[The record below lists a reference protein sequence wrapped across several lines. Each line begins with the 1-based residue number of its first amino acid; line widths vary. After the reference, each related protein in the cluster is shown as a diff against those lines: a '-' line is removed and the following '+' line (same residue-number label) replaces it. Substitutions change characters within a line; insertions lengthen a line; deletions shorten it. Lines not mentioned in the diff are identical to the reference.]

1 MILLLGQVKNAIAFN
16 TNIAQ
21 PHRCEPVVS
30 DSVRRN
36 ERRGNKFYIESG
48 DRIFGRV
55 GSNAEAFHMAD
66 TDAVSVSSG
75 TDDTGDATGA
85 AQIGASNVQS
95 EIAWTVGDTL
105 PHDHPTS
112 VDVAEMHEV
121 LTESSGSM
129 DLALHQLTTA
139 TDLFDVPVIDF
150 DGHSS

>member
-1 MILLLGQVKNAIAFN
+1 
-16 TNIAQ
+16 
-21 PHRCEPVVS
+21 
-30 DSVRRN
+30 
-36 ERRGNKFYIESG
+36 
-48 DRIFGRV
+48 
-55 GSNAEAFHMAD
+55 MAD

-75 TDDTGDATGA
+75 SDSTGDVTGA
-85 AQIGASNVQS
+85 AQIGESNVQS

-112 VDVAEMHEV
+112 VDVAEMHLPGDGYLSVTHEV

-129 DLALHQLTTA
+129 DFALHQLTTA

>member
-1 MILLLGQVKNAIAFN
+1 
-16 TNIAQ
+16 
-21 PHRCEPVVS
+21 
-30 DSVRRN
+30 
-36 ERRGNKFYIESG
+36 
-48 DRIFGRV
+48 
-55 GSNAEAFHMAD
+55 MAD

-112 VDVAEMHEV
+112 VEVAEMHLPGDSYLSVTHEV

-129 DLALHQLTTA
+129 DFALHQLTTA

>member
-1 MILLLGQVKNAIAFN
+1 
-16 TNIAQ
+16 
-21 PHRCEPVVS
+21 
-30 DSVRRN
+30 
-36 ERRGNKFYIESG
+36 
-48 DRIFGRV
+48 
-55 GSNAEAFHMAD
+55 MAD
-66 TDAVSVSSG
+66 TDAVSVSSS

-85 AQIGASNVQS
+85 APRPPPVASAKASNVQS

-112 VDVAEMHEV
+112 VDVAEMHLPGDSYLSVTHEV

-129 DLALHQLTTA
+129 DFALHQLTTA